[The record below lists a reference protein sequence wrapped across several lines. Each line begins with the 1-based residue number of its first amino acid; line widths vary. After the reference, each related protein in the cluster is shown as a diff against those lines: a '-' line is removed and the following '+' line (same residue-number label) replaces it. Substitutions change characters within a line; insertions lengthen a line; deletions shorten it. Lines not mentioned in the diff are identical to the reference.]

1 MNRLLVG
8 ALALAMASIP
18 GTAQSLDDLNIQ
30 IHGYATQGFLYST
43 QNNVFTTHSSNGSPA
58 WSEAVMN
65 VSAQPIPK
73 LRIGVQARYFLLGN
87 FGDSI
92 TLDWAAAD
100 YKVNEKFGVRFGKV
114 KIPTNLFNETQD
126 IDPSYMWALLPQSV
140 YTLPDRDSQLSQ
152 YGGVVYGTLKLGENL
167 GKMEYRGWGGYQVYS
182 SGDGYWIALRE
193 AGMSLPNGLSGTD
206 IGAALHW
213 KTPLHGLMIGG
224 SDMRKPAWSAPLTFA
239 PAPGEL
245 LKGSMDV
252 KGFNEWAIFGIYE
265 KNKVMIAGEYN
276 KLAPEIMLSFPNLP
290 IPFPVDKR
298 QWYGMA
304 SYKVTGKLT
313 AGIYNSQQIN
323 HALPLSTGPSR
334 SSKDWVVSGRYDFN
348 QYIYA
353 KAEEHFIN
361 GTDNYY
367 DEVLNPDGLKPTTKL
382 NLLKL
387 GVSF

>member
-126 IDPSYMWALLPQSV
+126 IDPSS
-140 YTLPDRDSQLSQ
+140 R
-152 YGGVVYGTLKLGENL
+152 
-167 GKMEYRGWGGYQVYS
+167 
-182 SGDGYWIALRE
+182 
-193 AGMSLPNGLSGTD
+193 LSG
-206 IGAALHW
+206 
-213 KTPLHGLMIGG
+213 
-224 SDMRKPAWSAPLTFA
+224 
-239 PAPGEL
+239 
-245 LKGSMDV
+245 
-252 KGFNEWAIFGIYE
+252 
-265 KNKVMIAGEYN
+265 
-276 KLAPEIMLSFPNLP
+276 
-290 IPFPVDKR
+290 
-298 QWYGMA
+298 
-304 SYKVTGKLT
+304 
-313 AGIYNSQQIN
+313 
-323 HALPLSTGPSR
+323 
-334 SSKDWVVSGRYDFN
+334 
-348 QYIYA
+348 
-353 KAEEHFIN
+353 
-361 GTDNYY
+361 
-367 DEVLNPDGLKPTTKL
+367 
-382 NLLKL
+382 
-387 GVSF
+387 